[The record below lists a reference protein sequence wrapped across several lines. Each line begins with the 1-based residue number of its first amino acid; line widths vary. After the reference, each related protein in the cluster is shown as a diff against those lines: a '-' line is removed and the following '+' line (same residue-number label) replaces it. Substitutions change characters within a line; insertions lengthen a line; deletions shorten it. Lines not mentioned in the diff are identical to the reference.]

1 MTPPLRQLPALVL
14 ALLLAACASGSGG
27 SSGGGGGSN
36 MLNAQ
41 DLEQAQN
48 LSAYDAIQRLRPQW
62 LQTRPNNPPP
72 QIIMNGSPMGGGPE
86 LLRSIPVSDL
96 TSIRF
101 RNGRDATTR
110 YGTGYGGG
118 AIELSGR

>member
-1 MTPPLRQLPALVL
+1 MKQTLRRLPALVI
-14 ALLLAACASGSGG
+14 ALLLAACASGSGTPSGG
-27 SSGGGGGSN
+27 SST
-36 MLNAQ
+36 LLTAE
-41 DLEQAQN
+41 DLDPVQN

-62 LQTRPNNPPP
+62 LQVRANNPPP
-72 QIIMNGSPMGGGPE
+72 QVIMNGSPMGGPE
-86 LLRSIPVSDL
+86 MLRSVQVSDL

-118 AIELSGR
+118 AIELSAR

>member
-1 MTPPLRQLPALVL
+1 MTQTLRRLPTLVL

-27 SSGGGGGSN
+27 SSGGGGSN

-41 DLEQAQN
+41 DLEQVQN

-62 LQTRPNNPPP
+62 LQVRANNPPP
-72 QIIMNGSPMGGGPE
+72 RVIMNGSPMGGGPE
-86 LLRSIPVSDL
+86 MLRSVQVSDL
-96 TSIRF
+96 TSIRY

-118 AIELSGR
+118 AIELNAR

>member
-1 MTPPLRQLPALVL
+1 MTQILRRLPVLVFV
-14 ALLLAACASGSGG
+14 LLLAACASGGSGG
-27 SSGGGGGSN
+27 SSGGGGSN

-41 DLEQAQN
+41 DLEQVQN

-62 LQTRPNNPPP
+62 LNVRANNPPP

-86 LLRSIPVSDL
+86 MLRTVQVSDL
-96 TSIRF
+96 TAIRY

-118 AIELSGR
+118 AIELSAR